1 RTSLIAWGIGMFI
14 LGASY
19 GSVFGELESFFG
31 DNEMLAELLAPI
43 EGFSFTDQFIMML
56 MSIMAML
63 STVPALMAMNKL
75 IGEEKKNRTEHLL
88 GRMVSRTR
96 LMGSLF
102 VVSIVTSFVMLS
114 LAAIGLWSAGNAVM
128 AEGLAFGTLYGAAMI

>member
-1 RTSLIAWGIGMFI
+1 
-14 LGASY
+14 
-19 GSVFGELESFFG
+19 
-31 DNEMLAELLAPI
+31 MLAELLTPI
-43 EGFSFTDQFIMML
+43 EGFSLTDQFITML

-88 GRMVSRTR
+88 GRAVSRTR
-96 LMGSLF
+96 LMVSSY

-114 LAAIGLWSAGNAVM
+114 LAAIGC
-128 AEGLAFGTLYGAAMI
+128 GLREML